1 MSYAELQVT
10 TNFSFLRGASH
21 AHELAGQAAAV
32 GHHAIA
38 VTDRNTLAGAVRLH
52 QAAKQ
57 AGLRPVIGARLDF
70 TDAVVRWP
78 EVEVNADIQHSSV
91 VMIVP
96 QGWSVSIDDVEL
108 SHGSSKNRTTAP
120 APNGVHLHVSGRAKH
135 SSFVVRHPRK
145 RHWWW
150 PWYRK

>member
-21 AHELAGQAAAV
+21 AHELAMQAAV
-32 GHHAIA
+32 LGHRAIA

-70 TDAVVRWP
+70 TDAP
-78 EVEVNADIQHSSV
+78 SV
-91 VMIVP
+91 LAYP
-96 QGWSVSIDDVEL
+96 TDRAAYGRL
-108 SHGSSKNRTTAP
+108 SRMLTTGKRRTTKGECTLQLADLLEH
-120 APNGVHLHVSGRAKH
+120 GEGLL
-135 SSFVVRHPRK
+135 VV
-145 RHWWW
+145 
-150 PWYRK
+150 